1 MYSQEVHD
9 IIERLKERVK
19 DDLLADDLNMLSL
32 YSEMRSNA
40 LYELEKNN
48 KSHMRNIQSLMENL
62 DSAEA
67 AFDNMEMSN
76 KTLKGLLLRAT
87 TDVAAGRRRP
97 SSDDDED

>member
-9 IIERLKERVK
+9 IIEKLKERVT
-19 DDLLADDLNMLSL
+19 DQELSNDLNMLSL

-40 LYELEKNN
+40 LYDLD
-48 KSHMRNIQSLMENL
+48 MRNKVQADKVKLLIDNL

-67 AFDNMEMSN
+67 ALDNLEMDK
-76 KTLKGLLLRAT
+76 KTLHRLFLRA
-87 TDVAAGRRRP
+87 AIEAQSGKRKS

>member
-9 IIERLKERVK
+9 IIERLKERIK
-19 DDLLADDLNMLSL
+19 DKSLADDLNMLSL

-40 LYELEKNN
+40 LYELENKN
-48 KSHMRNIQSLMENL
+48 KSHMLNIQSLMDNL

-76 KTLKGLLLRAT
+76 KTLKSLLLRAT
-87 TDVAAGRRRP
+87 TDAAAGRRRP